1 MVAASSEAMARVTV
15 SPRRSVEKVSTGP
28 VGCWRWPMNVARSAI
43 TDATGWPVMKV
54 IRSSQC
60 EPMSPTA
67 RSAPPLS
74 GSSRQFQSVSWSSQ
88 SWK

>member
-1 MVAASSEAMARVTV
+1 MTET
-15 SPRRSVEKVSTGP
+15 
-28 VGCWRWPMNVARSAI
+28 I
-43 TDATGWPVMKV
+43 GWPVTNAM
-54 IRSSQC
+54 RSSQC

>member
-1 MVAASSEAMARVTV
+1 MVATSSVAISRPTV
-15 SPRRSVEKVSTGP
+15 SPLRSVEKVSTGP
-28 VGCWRWPMNVARSAI
+28 VGLRRSGTNVAMSAI
-43 TDATGWPVMKV
+43 TATMGWPVRNV
-54 IRSSQC
+54 TRSSQC

-74 GSSRQFQSVSWSSQ
+74 GSRRQFQSVSWSSQ